1 MTTSTMTTTTTS
13 TTQDATTTHDL
24 PLTTSGARGPGTT
37 GLAAVSAGFGRDVA
51 ANLAQL
57 EALVASARAAGTGL
71 LALPE
76 ACLGGYLSVL
86 GAGRDGAHDETPESL
101 PPVMDVDGPELAR
114 VASIAREMVLVVG
127 FCESD
132 GTSRYNSAAL
142 VTGDGVLGVHRKV
155 HQPLGERL
163 HYDAGDRFAA
173 VDTPVGRVGTLIC
186 YDKAFPEAAR
196 ALALDGAEVIACISA
211 WPASRTASAGSLADD
226 RWTQRFTLFDQARAL
241 ENQVVWVAS
250 NQTGTFGSLRFVA
263 NAKVVG
269 PGGDVLATTGTAAG
283 IALAH
288 VDVTEVLG
296 TARRSMFHL
305 RDRRPD
311 TYPGPHAD
319 LDPTPVEVGARA

>member
-1 MTTSTMTTTTTS
+1 MMPSNGF
-13 TTQDATTTHDL
+13 
-24 PLTTSGARGPGTT
+24 PLTNVGAAGPGTT
-37 GLAAVSAGFGRDVA
+37 GLAAVAASFGRDVA
-51 ANLAQL
+51 VNLAQI
-57 EALVASARAAGTGL
+57 EDLVGTARAAGAGL

-86 GAGRDGAHDETPESL
+86 GAGRDGAHDQSPDSL
-101 PPVMDVDGPELAR
+101 PPVMDADGPELAR
-114 VASIAREMVLVVG
+114 IAAVAREMVLVVG

-132 GTSRYNSAAL
+132 GTSRFNSAAL
-142 VTGDGVLGVHRKV
+142 VSGEGVLGIHRKV
-155 HQPLGERL
+155 HQPLGESL
-163 HYDAGDRFAA
+163 HYDAGDGFHA

-196 ALALDGAEVIACISA
+196 TLALDGAEVIACISA

-226 RWTQRFTLFDQARAL
+226 RWTQRFTIFDQARAL

-269 PGGDVLATTGTAAG
+269 PGGDVLATTGTAPG
-283 IALAH
+283 LALAH
-288 VDVTEVLG
+288 VHVADVLG

-311 TYPGPHAD
+311 AYEPGDLLARAPGPA
-319 LDPTPVEVGARA
+319 PTPRSRPKPCGGGSPCLR